1 MIATLGIIL
10 LQFES
15 KGVYNSTMKTIVTHH
30 YPDAD
35 AITSVWL
42 IKTFFIGW
50 EEADIVFVPAGQTLG
65 GAQPDSDDEIVHVD
79 TGMGKFDHHQSD
91 SPTCAARLVFEHL
104 REERGA
110 GGVSAPTD
118 FIDHQNAHHWHEEAL
133 DRLTKIVVD
142 IDHFGQV
149 YWPDP
154 ASDIYDFSF
163 DGMLGGLKLIT
174 LGRNGDREVAEFG
187 MKALDGIYHTL
198 INKVW
203 AESELKTKGVEFTF
217 KRKKGIGIESI
228 NDDTMPIAQKIG
240 YALTIRKDPNK
251 GYVRIKAHPGSGID
265 LAPLYEALKKKDSEA
280 TWFLHASHKMLLNGS
295 TKNPT
300 MKSSTLSLSDII
312 EIVKECKLVKS

>member
-1 MIATLGIIL
+1 
-10 LQFES
+10 
-15 KGVYNSTMKTIVTHH
+15 MKTIVTHH
-30 YPDAD
+30 YPDVD

-50 EEADIVFVPAGQTLG
+50 EEADIVFVPAGQTLN
-65 GAQPDSDDEIVHVD
+65 GAGADSDDEVVHVD

-91 SPTCAARLVFEHL
+91 AHTCAARLVFEHL
-104 REERGA
+104 RTERGESVPA
-110 GGVSAPTD
+110 APHD

-133 DRLTKIVVD
+133 DRLTQVVVD

-149 YWPDP
+149 YWPEP
-154 ASDIYDFSF
+154 PRDIYDFSF
-163 DGMLGGLKLIT
+163 EGMIDGLKLIT

-217 KRKKGIGIESI
+217 QRKKGVGIESV
-228 NDDTMPIAQKIG
+228 NDDTMPIAQKKG
-240 YALTIRKDPNK
+240 YALTIRKDPHK

-265 LAPLYEALKKKDSEA
+265 LALLYEALKQKDSEA

-300 MKSSTLSLSDII
+300 MRSSTLSLSDII
-312 EIVKECKLVKS
+312 DIVKECKLVKS